1 MPMLCEHALT
11 ENGPFDKCLSCQ
23 YLGNGCSGPRTTAMT
38 SDRYLMWMKELRKLR
53 GVNNQTIADKT
64 GLSKTTV
71 DDFFAGRRKDIGRI
85 TAGMMED
92 FLIGNAAKWPC
103 AMELA
108 ELLGDINCY
117 VNLIPYNKTR
127 STSYEPSSKERIA
140 RFFDILKKN
149 NINVTVRRE
158 FGNDV
163 SAACGQ
169 LSADYRNV

>member
-108 ELLGDINCY
+108 EDNKEIIYQDRPETLEALQQLKSVLQEKTEN
-117 VNLIPYNKTR
+117 YNAKIEEYKKLALYLQ
-127 STSYEPSSKERIA
+127 SQIERKDDYIDRLA
-140 RFFDILKKN
+140 KKAG
-149 NINVTVRRE
+149 I
-158 FGNDV
+158 
-163 SAACGQ
+163 
-169 LSADYRNV
+169 